1 MTPVIINYYK
11 LIIKNNLKLNY
22 IKKII
27 WEQQIRSDMIE
38 IERDTILYTSL
49 LSIKN

>member
-1 MTPVIINYYK
+1 MTPIIINYYK
-11 LIIKNNLKLNY
+11 LIIKNNLNLNY

-27 WEQQIRSDMIE
+27 WEQQIRRDMIE